1 MPGKSALR
9 AFIAARGWTRVGET
23 EWAELRERFPK
34 LTAASLLKAG
44 ITVEQ
49 PMRGVEQHGFDELET
64 ALIALAEVYAARP
77 DLRRFTRS
85 QVIAAKDRARWAS
98 RNLRVEEA
106 VRRRKAEM
114 LEWMLVWLDDPAMFE
129 TWVRL
134 RRQAM
139 ESGVLPD
146 SYAEKDDLHRG
157 AHIESQ
163 NERDPRDGEEAPES

>member
-1 MPGKSALR
+1 
-9 AFIAARGWTRVGET
+9 
-23 EWAELRERFPK
+23 
-34 LTAASLLKAG
+34 
-44 ITVEQ
+44 
-49 PMRGVEQHGFDELET
+49 LET
-64 ALIALAEVYAARP
+64 SLIALAEVYAARP